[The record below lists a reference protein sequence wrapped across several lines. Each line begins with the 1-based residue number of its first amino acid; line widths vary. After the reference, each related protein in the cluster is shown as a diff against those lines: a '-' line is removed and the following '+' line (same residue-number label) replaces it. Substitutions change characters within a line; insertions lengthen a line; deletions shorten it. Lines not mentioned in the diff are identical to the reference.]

1 MMATVYQG
9 DEWMKARMERKK
21 VAVHR
26 FLQALGELLEF
37 DCAASLVV
45 ELFASI
51 EGVLLF
57 DEAEALRASAE
68 MAAERAAAPPVP
80 SQPPPFPLDFDP
92 VTKMVELTE
101 ERQELEAQLEA
112 AQRLADDVPEPMK
125 GYLQAMFPIFL
136 REAKNKLAWIENLQ
150 RQLEA
155 SALPGG
161 GAE

>member
-21 VAVHR
+21 VAVHI

-57 DEAEALRASAE
+57 DEAEALRASAA
-68 MAAERAAAPPVP
+68 MAAERAAAHLFRLSPRRFR
-80 SQPPPFPLDFDP
+80 S
-92 VTKMVELTE
+92 TLT
-101 ERQELEAQLEA
+101 RSL
-112 AQRLADDVPEPMK
+112 K
-125 GYLQAMFPIFL
+125 WW
-136 REAKNKLAWIENLQ
+136 N
-150 RQLEA
+150 
-155 SALPGG
+155 
-161 GAE
+161 